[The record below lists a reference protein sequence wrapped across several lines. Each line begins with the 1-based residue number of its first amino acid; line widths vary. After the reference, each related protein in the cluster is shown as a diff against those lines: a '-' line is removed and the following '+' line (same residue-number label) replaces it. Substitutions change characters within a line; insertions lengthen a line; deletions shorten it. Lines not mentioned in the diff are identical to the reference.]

1 MSEIIYLSKPQWK
14 YLSMLHKRTISFHF
28 ETYPNIYKL
37 MYSIM
42 FPSRK
47 TEILKVGMIKLRELK
62 LCLEYFEVD
71 EKYIISVLL
80 QVITM
85 QCKTDKKF
93 LETLLS
99 TSDLPIINDDYEDR
113 YFGRT
118 KNIYGKCL
126 MKVRNERRW
135 ML

>member
-1 MSEIIYLSKPQWK
+1 
-14 YLSMLHKRTISFHF
+14 MLYKRTITFHF

-47 TEILKVGMIKLRELK
+47 TEILKMGMIELRELK
-62 LCLEYFEVD
+62 LCLEYFEVE
-71 EKYIISVLL
+71 EKYIIKVLL
-80 QVITM
+80 QVITEL
-85 QCKTDKKF
+85 CIKDKKF

-99 TSDLPIINDDYEDR
+99 TEVLPIINDDYADK

-135 ML
+135 MM